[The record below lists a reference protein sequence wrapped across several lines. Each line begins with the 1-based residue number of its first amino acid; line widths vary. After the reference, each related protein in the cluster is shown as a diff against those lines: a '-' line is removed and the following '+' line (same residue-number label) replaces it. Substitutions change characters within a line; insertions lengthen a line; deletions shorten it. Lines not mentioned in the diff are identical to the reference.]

1 MSVKFPKVLNIEKY
15 FVNPIWIS
23 HHEDKLYLNKLN
35 KVSDKYINESKKI
48 DSKKTVFHSKS
59 LINIPEF
66 KELQNY
72 IIATAQN
79 LLIEMGYDLKTFEV
93 CCTELW
99 VQEFNLKGGG
109 HHNVH
114 THWNGHI
121 SGFYFLKSSDTTSKP
136 VFHDPRPGAVMNL
149 LPELDKTKVTYSTSQ
164 VEFKPKPGTIMFFP
178 SYLPHEYT
186 VDLSKKPFRF
196 IHFNCQALPRILK
209 EIK

>member
-79 LLIEMGYDLKTFEV
+79 LLIEMGYNLKTFEV

>member
-1 MSVKFPKVLNIEKY
+1 
-15 FVNPIWIS
+15 
-23 HHEDKLYLNKLN
+23 
-35 KVSDKYINESKKI
+35 
-48 DSKKTVFHSKS
+48 
-59 LINIPEF
+59 
-66 KELQNY
+66 
-72 IIATAQN
+72 
-79 LLIEMGYDLKTFEV
+79 MGYNLKTFEV

-186 VDLSKKPFRF
+186 VDLNKKPFRF

>member
-114 THWNGHI
+114 THWNGHM